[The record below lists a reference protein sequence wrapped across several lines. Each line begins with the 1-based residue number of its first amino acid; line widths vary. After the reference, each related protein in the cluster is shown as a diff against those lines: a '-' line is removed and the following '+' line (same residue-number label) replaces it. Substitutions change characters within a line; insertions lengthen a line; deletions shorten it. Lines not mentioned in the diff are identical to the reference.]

1 MPETN
6 ATILIVDDDVHV
18 RDLLEVLLQN
28 QHYRTQTAESGEQA
42 LEMVE
47 KHAPDLILLDIMMP
61 GMDGYEVAS
70 RLKSGKTTSNIP
82 IIMLSALDERS
93 ARISGLEAGAEEYL
107 NKPVDSAE
115 LWLRVRNLLRLKSF
129 GDYMKDHNLILEDQ
143 LQQRTIDLERFRSV
157 MDASDDAIFLIN
169 RNTMSLI
176 EFNRRACQL
185 LGYTADELQRKTPA
199 ELGDSSM
206 EQLEVVYDQIIAGN
220 GPSEPLETMIRDKSG
235 RDVSVEIHRQ
245 AYQAGN
251 DWIIVGIV
259 HDITRR
265 KESDQ
270 RLLKMAHYDNLTG
283 LPNRDL
289 FYTSL
294 QMGLTQ
300 AAISRWK
307 LAVMT
312 VNLDGFKNINETW
325 GHVLGDQTL
334 LEVSKRLA
342 RCLNAS
348 DTLGRVDGDE
358 FALILMIREGQADTH
373 QILERIRTTLRTPF
387 QIEDQ
392 RVVMTASIG
401 VALFP
406 EDGEDARELVR
417 HAYTAMNNAKK
428 KGVDGYR
435 FYTAQMNTE
444 VSERLDLENALREA
458 VQQRAFEIAYQPKVS
473 LADGSI
479 CGLEALL
486 RWPRPNQPGVSP
498 AIFVPV
504 LESLALISEV
514 GSWMIDSVCAQIAL
528 WQRSGLGSF
537 QVAVNVSG
545 QQIEGSGLIADI
557 GKALERHEVD
567 PKWLEVELT
576 ESSLMENTSHTITT
590 LQTLKNMGVRIS
602 IDDFGTGYSSLAY
615 LRRFPID
622 KLKIDIAFIREV
634 TSNPQDAA
642 IARAII
648 ELAHSLDLKVIAEGV
663 ETPEQRAFL
672 TENHCDQIQGYLV
685 SKPLPLDEL
694 ELYLRSSQGVPV

>member
-107 NKPVDSAE
+107 NKPVDSGE

-270 RLLKMAHYDNLTG
+270 RLLKMAHYDSLTG

-300 AAISRWK
+300 AAVSRWK

-406 EDGEDARELVR
+406 EDGEDASELVR

-473 LADGSI
+473 LEDGSI

-486 RWPRPNQPGVSP
+486 RWPSPDQPRISP
-498 AIFVPV
+498 AVFVPV
-504 LESLALISEV
+504 LESLALIGEV

-557 GKALERHEVD
+557 GNALERHKVD

-694 ELYLRSSQGVPV
+694 ELYLRSSQGVPA

>member
-107 NKPVDSAE
+107 NKPVDSGE

-270 RLLKMAHYDNLTG
+270 RLLKMAHYDSLTG

-300 AAISRWK
+300 AAVSRWK

-444 VSERLDLENALREA
+444 VSERLDLENAMREA

-473 LADGSI
+473 LEDGSI

-486 RWPRPNQPGVSP
+486 RWPRPDQPRISP
-498 AIFVPV
+498 AVFVPV
-504 LESLALISEV
+504 LESLALIGEV

-545 QQIEGSGLIADI
+545 HQIEGSGLIADI
-557 GKALERHEVD
+557 GKALERHKVD

-694 ELYLRSSQGVPV
+694 ELYLRSSQGVPA

>member
-270 RLLKMAHYDNLTG
+270 RLLKMAHYDSLTG

-300 AAISRWK
+300 ATVSRWK

-473 LADGSI
+473 LEDGSI

-486 RWPRPNQPGVSP
+486 RWPRPDQPRISP
-498 AIFVPV
+498 AVFVPV
-504 LESLALISEV
+504 LESLALIGEV

-545 QQIEGSGLIADI
+545 QQIEGSGLITDI
-557 GKALERHEVD
+557 GQALERHKVD

-694 ELYLRSSQGVPV
+694 ELYLRSSQGVPA

>member
-107 NKPVDSAE
+107 NKPVDSGE

-270 RLLKMAHYDNLTG
+270 RLLKMAHYDSLTG

-300 AAISRWK
+300 AAVSRWK

-473 LADGSI
+473 LEDGSI

-486 RWPRPNQPGVSP
+486 RWPRPDQPRISP
-498 AIFVPV
+498 AVFVSV

-557 GKALERHEVD
+557 GQALERHQVD

-694 ELYLRSSQGVPV
+694 ELYLRSRQGVPA

>member
-270 RLLKMAHYDNLTG
+270 RLLKMAHYDSLTG

-300 AAISRWK
+300 AAVSRWK

-473 LADGSI
+473 LEDGSI

-486 RWPRPNQPGVSP
+486 RWPRPDQPRISP
-498 AIFVPV
+498 AVFVPV
-504 LESLALISEV
+504 LESLALIGEV
-514 GSWMIDSVCAQIAL
+514 GIWMIDSVCAQIAL

-545 QQIEGSGLIADI
+545 QQIEGSGLITDI
-557 GKALERHEVD
+557 GQALERHQVD

-694 ELYLRSSQGVPV
+694 ELYLRSRQGVPA

>member
-42 LEMVE
+42 LEMIE

-107 NKPVDSAE
+107 NKPVDSGE

-220 GPSEPLETMIRDKSG
+220 GPSEPLETLIRDKSG

-245 AYQAGN
+245 AYQAGD

-270 RLLKMAHYDNLTG
+270 RLLKMAHYDSLTG

-300 AAISRWK
+300 AAVSRWK

-473 LADGSI
+473 LEDGSI

-486 RWPRPNQPGVSP
+486 RWPRPDQPRISP
-498 AIFVPV
+498 AVFVPV

-557 GKALERHEVD
+557 GKALERHKVD

-634 TSNPQDAA
+634 ISNPQDAA

-694 ELYLRSSQGVPV
+694 ELYLRSSQGVPA

>member
-107 NKPVDSAE
+107 NKPVDSGE

-270 RLLKMAHYDNLTG
+270 RLLKMAHYDSLTG

-300 AAISRWK
+300 AAVSRWK

-473 LADGSI
+473 LEDGSI

-486 RWPRPNQPGVSP
+486 RWPRPDQPRISP
-498 AIFVPV
+498 AVFVPV
-504 LESLALISEV
+504 LESLALIGEV

-545 QQIEGSGLIADI
+545 QQIEGSGLITDI
-557 GKALERHEVD
+557 GQALERHQVD

-694 ELYLRSSQGVPV
+694 ELYLRSSQGVPA

>member
-270 RLLKMAHYDNLTG
+270 RLLKMAHYDSLTG

-300 AAISRWK
+300 AAVSRWK

-473 LADGSI
+473 LEDGSI

-486 RWPRPNQPGVSP
+486 RWPRPDQPRISP
-498 AIFVPV
+498 AVFVPV
-504 LESLALISEV
+504 LESLALIGEV

-557 GKALERHEVD
+557 GKALERHKVD

-694 ELYLRSSQGVPV
+694 ELYLRSSQGVPA

>member
-270 RLLKMAHYDNLTG
+270 RLLKMAHYDSLTG

-300 AAISRWK
+300 AAVSRWK

-473 LADGSI
+473 LEDGSI

-486 RWPRPNQPGVSP
+486 RWPRPDQPRISP
-498 AIFVPV
+498 AVFVPV

-545 QQIEGSGLIADI
+545 QQIAGSGLIADI
-557 GKALERHEVD
+557 SQSLERHKVD
-567 PKWLEVELT
+567 PRWLEVELT

-694 ELYLRSSQGVPV
+694 ELYLRSSQGVPA

>member
-107 NKPVDSAE
+107 NKPVDSGE

-270 RLLKMAHYDNLTG
+270 RLLKMAHYDSLTG

-300 AAISRWK
+300 AAVSRWK

-473 LADGSI
+473 LEDGSI

-486 RWPRPNQPGVSP
+486 RWPRPDQPRISP
-498 AIFVPV
+498 AVFVPV

-557 GKALERHEVD
+557 GKALERHKVD

-694 ELYLRSSQGVPV
+694 ELYLRSSQVVPA

>member
-473 LADGSI
+473 LEDGSI

-486 RWPRPNQPGVSP
+486 RWPRPDQPRISP
-498 AIFVPV
+498 AVFVPV

-557 GKALERHEVD
+557 GKALERHKVD

-694 ELYLRSSQGVPV
+694 ELYLRSSQVVPA

>member
-1 MPETN
+1 M
-6 ATILIVDDDVHV
+6 
-18 RDLLEVLLQN
+18 
-28 QHYRTQTAESGEQA
+28 
-42 LEMVE
+42 
-47 KHAPDLILLDIMMP
+47 
-61 GMDGYEVAS
+61 
-70 RLKSGKTTSNIP
+70 
-82 IIMLSALDERS
+82 
-93 ARISGLEAGAEEYL
+93 
-107 NKPVDSAE
+107 
-115 LWLRVRNLLRLKSF
+115 
-129 GDYMKDHNLILEDQ
+129 
-143 LQQRTIDLERFRSV
+143 
-157 MDASDDAIFLIN
+157 
-169 RNTMSLI
+169 
-176 EFNRRACQL
+176 
-185 LGYTADELQRKTPA
+185 
-199 ELGDSSM
+199 
-206 EQLEVVYDQIIAGN
+206 
-220 GPSEPLETMIRDKSG
+220 
-235 RDVSVEIHRQ
+235 
-245 AYQAGN
+245 
-251 DWIIVGIV
+251 
-259 HDITRR
+259 
-265 KESDQ
+265 
-270 RLLKMAHYDNLTG
+270 
-283 LPNRDL
+283 
-289 FYTSL
+289 
-294 QMGLTQ
+294 
-300 AAISRWK
+300 
-307 LAVMT
+307 
-312 VNLDGFKNINETW
+312 
-325 GHVLGDQTL
+325 
-334 LEVSKRLA
+334 
-342 RCLNAS
+342 
-348 DTLGRVDGDE
+348 DGDE

-473 LADGSI
+473 LEDGSI

-486 RWPRPNQPGVSP
+486 RWPRPDQPRISP
-498 AIFVPV
+498 AVFVPV
-504 LESLALISEV
+504 LESLALIGEV

-545 QQIEGSGLIADI
+545 QQIEGSGLITDI
-557 GKALERHEVD
+557 GQALERHQVD

-694 ELYLRSSQGVPV
+694 ELYLRSRQGVPA

>member
-107 NKPVDSAE
+107 NKPVDSGE

-220 GPSEPLETMIRDKSG
+220 GPSEPLETLIRDKSG

-245 AYQAGN
+245 AYQAGD

-270 RLLKMAHYDNLTG
+270 RLLKMAHYDSLTG

-300 AAISRWK
+300 AAVSRWK

-473 LADGSI
+473 LEDGSI

-486 RWPRPNQPGVSP
+486 RWPRPDQPRISP
-498 AIFVPV
+498 AVFVPV

-557 GKALERHEVD
+557 SQSLERHQID
-567 PKWLEVELT
+567 PRWLEVELT

-694 ELYLRSSQGVPV
+694 ELYLRSRQGVPA

>member
-557 GKALERHEVD
+557 GKALERHKVD

-694 ELYLRSSQGVPV
+694 ELYLRSSQGVPA

>member
-107 NKPVDSAE
+107 NKPVDSGE

-199 ELGDSSM
+199 ELGESSM

-220 GPSEPLETMIRDKSG
+220 GPSEPLETLIRDKSG

-245 AYQAGN
+245 AYQAGD

-270 RLLKMAHYDNLTG
+270 RLLKMAHYDSLTG

-300 AAISRWK
+300 AAVSRWK

-473 LADGSI
+473 LEDGSI

-486 RWPRPNQPGVSP
+486 RWPRPDQPRISP
-498 AIFVPV
+498 AVFVPV

-557 GKALERHEVD
+557 GKALERHKVD

-694 ELYLRSSQGVPV
+694 ELYLRSSQGVPA

>member
-107 NKPVDSAE
+107 NKPVDSGE

-270 RLLKMAHYDNLTG
+270 RLLKMAHYDSLTG

-300 AAISRWK
+300 AAVSRWK

-458 VQQRAFEIAYQPKVS
+458 VQQHAFEIAYQPKVS
-473 LADGSI
+473 LEDSSI

-486 RWPRPNQPGVSP
+486 RWPRPDQPRISP
-498 AIFVPV
+498 AVFVPV
-504 LESLALISEV
+504 LESLALIGEV

-557 GKALERHEVD
+557 GKALERHKVD

-694 ELYLRSSQGVPV
+694 ELYLRSSQGVPA

>member
-270 RLLKMAHYDNLTG
+270 RLLKMAHYDSLTG

-300 AAISRWK
+300 AAVSRWK

-473 LADGSI
+473 LEDGSI

-486 RWPRPNQPGVSP
+486 RWPRPDQPRISP
-498 AIFVPV
+498 AVFVPV
-504 LESLALISEV
+504 LESLALIGEV

-545 QQIEGSGLIADI
+545 QQIEGSGLITDI
-557 GKALERHEVD
+557 GQALERHQVD

-694 ELYLRSSQGVPV
+694 ELYLRSSQGVPA

>member
-1 MPETN
+1 MSETN

-28 QHYRTQTAESGEQA
+28 QHYRTQTAESGERA

-47 KHAPDLILLDIMMP
+47 KQAPDLILLDIMMP

-270 RLLKMAHYDNLTG
+270 RLLKMAHYDSLTG

-300 AAISRWK
+300 AAVSRWK

-458 VQQRAFEIAYQPKVS
+458 VQKRAFEIAYQPKVS
-473 LADGSI
+473 LEDGSI

-486 RWPRPNQPGVSP
+486 RWPRPDQPRISP
-498 AIFVPV
+498 AVFVPV
-504 LESLALISEV
+504 LESLALIGEV

-557 GKALERHEVD
+557 GKALERHKVD

-694 ELYLRSSQGVPV
+694 ELYLRSSQGVPA

>member
-82 IIMLSALDERS
+82 IIMLSALDERG

-270 RLLKMAHYDNLTG
+270 RLLKMAHYDSLTG

-300 AAISRWK
+300 AAVSRWK

-473 LADGSI
+473 LEDGSI

-486 RWPRPNQPGVSP
+486 RWPRPDQPRISP
-498 AIFVPV
+498 AVFVPV
-504 LESLALISEV
+504 LESLALICEV

-557 GKALERHEVD
+557 GKALERHKVD

-694 ELYLRSSQGVPV
+694 ELYLRSSQGVPA

>member
-107 NKPVDSAE
+107 NKPVDSGE

-270 RLLKMAHYDNLTG
+270 RLLKMAHYDSLTG

-300 AAISRWK
+300 AAVSRWK

-473 LADGSI
+473 LEDGSI

-486 RWPRPNQPGVSP
+486 RWPRPDQPRISP
-498 AIFVPV
+498 AVFVPV

-557 GKALERHEVD
+557 GKALERHKVD

-694 ELYLRSSQGVPV
+694 ELYLRSSQGVPA

>member
-270 RLLKMAHYDNLTG
+270 RLLEMAHYDSLTG

-300 AAISRWK
+300 AAVSRWK

-473 LADGSI
+473 LEDGSI

-486 RWPRPNQPGVSP
+486 RWPRPDQPRISP
-498 AIFVPV
+498 AVFVPV
-504 LESLALISEV
+504 LESLALIGEV

-557 GKALERHEVD
+557 GKALERHKVD

-694 ELYLRSSQGVPV
+694 ELYLRSSQGVPA

>member
-270 RLLKMAHYDNLTG
+270 RLLKMAHYDSLTG

-300 AAISRWK
+300 AAVSRWK

-473 LADGSI
+473 LEDGSI

-486 RWPRPNQPGVSP
+486 RWPRPDQPRISP
-498 AIFVPV
+498 AVFVPV

-545 QQIEGSGLIADI
+545 QQIEGSGLITDI
-557 GKALERHEVD
+557 GKALERHKVD

-694 ELYLRSSQGVPV
+694 ELYLRSSQGVPA

>member
-28 QHYRTQTAESGEQA
+28 QRYRTQTAESGEQA

-107 NKPVDSAE
+107 NKPVDSGE

-270 RLLKMAHYDNLTG
+270 RLLKMAHYDSLTG

-300 AAISRWK
+300 AAVSRWK

-473 LADGSI
+473 LEDGSI

-486 RWPRPNQPGVSP
+486 RWPRPDQPRISP
-498 AIFVPV
+498 AVFVPV

-545 QQIEGSGLIADI
+545 QQIEGSGLITDI
-557 GKALERHEVD
+557 GQALERHQVD

-694 ELYLRSSQGVPV
+694 ELYLRSSQGVPA

>member
-82 IIMLSALDERS
+82 IIMLSALDERT

-270 RLLKMAHYDNLTG
+270 RLLKMAHYDSLTG

-300 AAISRWK
+300 AAVSRWK

-473 LADGSI
+473 LEDGSI

-486 RWPRPNQPGVSP
+486 RWPRPDQPRISP
-498 AIFVPV
+498 AVFVPV

-557 GKALERHEVD
+557 GKALERHKVD

-694 ELYLRSSQGVPV
+694 ELYLRSSQGVPA

>member
-270 RLLKMAHYDNLTG
+270 RLLKMAHYDSLTG

-300 AAISRWK
+300 AAVSRWK

-473 LADGSI
+473 LEDGSI

-486 RWPRPNQPGVSP
+486 RWPRPDQPRISP
-498 AIFVPV
+498 AVFVPV

-557 GKALERHEVD
+557 GKALERHKVD

-694 ELYLRSSQGVPV
+694 ELYLRSSQGVPA

>member
-1 MPETN
+1 MSETN

-47 KHAPDLILLDIMMP
+47 KQAPDLILLDIMMP

-107 NKPVDSAE
+107 NKPVDSGE

-129 GDYMKDHNLILEDQ
+129 GDYMKGHNLILEDQ

-185 LGYTADELQRKTPA
+185 LGYTADELQHKTPA
-199 ELGDSSM
+199 ELGESSM
-206 EQLEVVYDQIIAGN
+206 EQLEVVYDQIIAGK
-220 GPSEPLETMIRDKSG
+220 GPSEPLETLIRDKSG

-300 AAISRWK
+300 AAVSRWK

-342 RCLNAS
+342 SCLNAS

-444 VSERLDLENALREA
+444 VAERLDLENALREA

-473 LADGSI
+473 LEDGSI

-498 AIFVPV
+498 GIFVPV
-504 LESLALISEV
+504 LENLALISEV

-545 QQIEGSGLIADI
+545 QQIAGSGLIADI
-557 GKALERHEVD
+557 SQSLERHQID
-567 PKWLEVELT
+567 PRWLEVELT
-576 ESSLMENTSHTITT
+576 ESSLMENTSHTIAT
-590 LQTLKNMGVRIS
+590 LQTLKKLGVRIS

-663 ETPEQRAFL
+663 ETPEQLAFL
-672 TENHCDQIQGYLV
+672 TENHCDQVQGFLL
-685 SKPLPLDEL
+685 SRPLPLAEL
-694 ELYLRSSQGVPV
+694 EAYLRMPGSRLM

>member
-107 NKPVDSAE
+107 NKPVDSGE

-199 ELGDSSM
+199 ELGESSM

-220 GPSEPLETMIRDKSG
+220 GPSEPLETLIRDKSG

-245 AYQAGN
+245 AYQAGD

-270 RLLKMAHYDNLTG
+270 RLLKMAHYDSLTG

-300 AAISRWK
+300 AAVSRWK

-473 LADGSI
+473 LEDGSI

-486 RWPRPNQPGVSP
+486 RWPRPDQPRISP
-498 AIFVPV
+498 AVFVPV

-557 GKALERHEVD
+557 SQSLERHQID
-567 PKWLEVELT
+567 PRWLEVELT

-694 ELYLRSSQGVPV
+694 ELYLRSRQGVPA

>member
-1 MPETN
+1 
-6 ATILIVDDDVHV
+6 
-18 RDLLEVLLQN
+18 
-28 QHYRTQTAESGEQA
+28 
-42 LEMVE
+42 
-47 KHAPDLILLDIMMP
+47 
-61 GMDGYEVAS
+61 
-70 RLKSGKTTSNIP
+70 
-82 IIMLSALDERS
+82 MLSALDERS

-270 RLLKMAHYDNLTG
+270 RLLKMAHYDSLTG

-300 AAISRWK
+300 AAVSRWK

-473 LADGSI
+473 LEDGSI

-486 RWPRPNQPGVSP
+486 RWPRPDQPRISP
-498 AIFVPV
+498 AVFVPV

-545 QQIEGSGLIADI
+545 QQIEGSGLITDI
-557 GKALERHEVD
+557 GKALERHKVD

-694 ELYLRSSQGVPV
+694 ELYLRSSQGVPA

>member
-28 QHYRTQTAESGEQA
+28 QQYRTQTAESGEQA

-107 NKPVDSAE
+107 NKPVDSGE

-270 RLLKMAHYDNLTG
+270 RLLKMAHYDSLTG

-300 AAISRWK
+300 AAVSRWK

-473 LADGSI
+473 LEDGSI

-486 RWPRPNQPGVSP
+486 RWPRPDQPRISP
-498 AIFVPV
+498 AVFVPV
-504 LESLALISEV
+504 LESLALIGEV

-557 GKALERHEVD
+557 GKALERHKVD

-694 ELYLRSSQGVPV
+694 ELYLRSSQGVPA

>member
-270 RLLKMAHYDNLTG
+270 RLLKMAHYDSLTG

-300 AAISRWK
+300 AAVSRWK

-473 LADGSI
+473 LEDGSI

-486 RWPRPNQPGVSP
+486 RWPRPDQPRISP
-498 AIFVPV
+498 AVFVPV

-557 GKALERHEVD
+557 SQSLERHKVD
-567 PKWLEVELT
+567 PRWLEVELT
-576 ESSLMENTSHTITT
+576 ESSLMENTSHTIAT
-590 LQTLKNMGVRIS
+590 LQTLKTLGVRIS

-663 ETPEQRAFL
+663 ETPEQLTFL
-672 TENHCDQIQGYLV
+672 TENHCDQVQGFLL
-685 SKPLPLDEL
+685 SRPLPLAEL
-694 ELYLRSSQGVPV
+694 EAYLRVPGSRLM

>member
-107 NKPVDSAE
+107 NKPVDSGE

-270 RLLKMAHYDNLTG
+270 RLLKMAHYDSLTG

-300 AAISRWK
+300 AAVSRWK

-473 LADGSI
+473 LEDGSI

-486 RWPRPNQPGVSP
+486 RWPRPDQPRISP
-498 AIFVPV
+498 AVFVPV

-557 GKALERHEVD
+557 SQSLERHQID
-567 PKWLEVELT
+567 PRWLEVELT

-694 ELYLRSSQGVPV
+694 ELYLRSSQGVPA

>member
-1 MPETN
+1 MTQN

-18 RDLLEVLLQN
+18 RDLLEVLLRNQN
-28 QHYRTQTAESGEQA
+28 YLTQTAESGEKA
-42 LEMVE
+42 LAMIQQQP
-47 KHAPDLILLDIMMP
+47 PDLILLDIMMP
-61 GMDGYEVAS
+61 GMDGFEVAN
-70 RLKSGKTTSNIP
+70 RLKSSRETANIP
-82 IIMLSALDERS
+82 IIMLSALDEQS
-93 ARISGLEAGAEEYL
+93 ARLSGLEAGAEEYL
-107 NKPVDSAE
+107 NKPVDSSE
-115 LWLRVRNLLRLKSF
+115 LWLRVRNLLRLKTF
-129 GDYMKDHNLILEDQ
+129 GDYLKSHNLALEEQ
-143 LQQRTIDLERFRSV
+143 LQLRTIDLERFRSV

-185 LGYTADELQRKTPA
+185 LGYTAEELHKKTPA
-199 ELGDSSM
+199 DLGESST
-206 EQLEVVYDQIIAGN
+206 EQLEEVYDQIIAGR

-235 RDVSVEIHRQ
+235 HDVSVEIHRQ
-245 AYQAGN
+245 AYQAGD

-265 KESDQ
+265 KESDR

-300 AAISRWK
+300 AAVSRWK

-325 GHVLGDQTL
+325 GHVLGDRTL

-392 RVVMTASIG
+392 RVVLTASIG

-435 FYTAQMNTE
+435 FYTAQMNAE
-444 VSERLDLENALREA
+444 VTERLDLENALREA
-458 VQQRAFEIAYQPKVS
+458 VQQRTFEIAYQPKVR
-473 LADGSI
+473 LDDGSV

-486 RWPRPNQPGVSP
+486 RWPRPDLPPVSP
-498 AIFVPV
+498 AVFVPV
-504 LESLALISEV
+504 LESLGLISEV
-514 GSWMIDSVCAQIAL
+514 GSWVIDSVCARIAE
-528 WQRSGLGSF
+528 WARSGLGPL

-545 QQIEGSGLIADI
+545 QQIAGTTLLADI
-557 GKALERHEVD
+557 RNALEKHQVD

-576 ESSLMENTSHTITT
+576 ESSLMENTSHTIET
-590 LQTLKNMGVRIS
+590 LQTLKSMGVSIS

-672 TENHCDQIQGYLV
+672 TDNHCDQVQGYLV
-685 SKPLPLDEL
+685 SKPLRLAEL
-694 ELYLRSSQGVPV
+694 EAFLRAAHSHVA